1 MITSSKPLMRILS
14 LLLITFVSF
23 PLCASYEKGAAAL
36 SKNQFSKAYTFWLPL
51 AKKGDTNVQATIA
64 VMYHTGT
71 GVKQSYKKAFYW
83 YKKAAES
90 GNTAAQANLG
100 VMYAKGTGTK
110 KDYIKSYAWYNVA
123 ADNLPVEK
131 IGSALWGVDYLA
143 TQMSRKQISKAKK
156 LSKQLLKKYSAK
168 KK

>member
-1 MITSSKPLMRILS
+1 MIITPKLPILS
-14 LLLITFVSF
+14 LCLLLISTLSS
-23 PLCASYEKGAAAL
+23 PLYASYEKGVAAL
-36 SKNQFSKAYTFWLPL
+36 SKNQFSKAYKLWLPL
-51 AKKGDTNVQATIA
+51 AQKGNTQVQAAIA

-110 KDYIKSYAWYNVA
+110 KDFVKSYAWYNVA
-123 ADNLPVEK
+123 ADGLPVEK
-131 IGSALWGVDYLA
+131 IGSALWGIDYLA
-143 TQMSRKQISKAKK
+143 TQMSTQQIDKAKK
-156 LSKQLLKKYSAK
+156 LSKKYLKKYVPK

>member
-1 MITSSKPLMRILS
+1 MRILL
-14 LLLITFVSF
+14 LLLITSF
-23 PLCASYEKGAAAL
+23 SLPLYASYEKGAIAL
-36 SKNQFSKAYTFWLPL
+36 SKNKFSQAYKLWLPL
-51 AKKGDTNVQATIA
+51 AKKGNTKIQATIA
-64 VMYHTGT
+64 VMLHTGT

-110 KDYIKSYAWYNVA
+110 KNYIQSYAWYNVA
-123 ADNLPVEK
+123 AEGLPVEK

-143 TQMSRKQISKAKK
+143 TQMSRKQIDKAKK
-156 LSKQLLKKYSAK
+156 LSKKYLKKYSGK
-168 KK
+168 KGK